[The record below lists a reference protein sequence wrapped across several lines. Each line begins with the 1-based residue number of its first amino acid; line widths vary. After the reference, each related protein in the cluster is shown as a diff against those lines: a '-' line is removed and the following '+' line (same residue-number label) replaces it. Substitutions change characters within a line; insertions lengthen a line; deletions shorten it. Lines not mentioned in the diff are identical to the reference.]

1 MRAVFPCKGVLV
13 LTKKD
18 VEALQNFYNSTLEKS
33 NIFSAYNATEYSIQ
47 VGNFNYLPQ
56 KATLIVDEKN
66 LLTISKLRAIMNGS
80 VPTKKEEPVVEE
92 NPEEVLEKSTEESL
106 EDPLSDDDIL
116 SHPFFTTLKPID

>member
-1 MRAVFPCKGVLV
+1 MSEDSIQLK

-80 VPTKKEEPVVEE
+80 VPTKKEEPIVEE
-92 NPEEVLEKSTEESL
+92 KHEEVLEKPTEEVL
-106 EDPLSDDDIL
+106 ESPLSDDDIL

>member
-18 VEALQNFYNSTLEKS
+18 VDSLQNFYNSTLEKS
-33 NIFSAYNATEYSIQ
+33 SIFSNYNATEYSIQ
-47 VGNFNYLPQ
+47 IGNFNYLPK

-66 LLTISKLRAIMNGS
+66 LLTISKLRAIMNGT
-80 VPTKKEEPVVEE
+80 VPTKQEEPKIEKEPAEEVVEE
-92 NPEEVLEKSTEESL
+92 SL
-106 EDPLSDDDIL
+106 DNPLSDDDIL

>member
-33 NIFSAYNATEYSIQ
+33 NIFSAYNATEYSIH

-80 VPTKKEEPVVEE
+80 VPTKKEEPIVEE

>member
-18 VEALQNFYNSTLEKS
+18 VESLQNFYNSTLEKS
-33 NIFSAYNATEYSIQ
+33 SIFRNYNATEYSIQ
-47 VGNFNYLPQ
+47 IGNLNYLPK

-66 LLTISKLRAIMNGS
+66 LLTISKLRAIMNGTA
-80 VPTKKEEPVVEE
+80 PRKQEEPKVEKEPAEEVVEE
-92 NPEEVLEKSTEESL
+92 PSNN
-106 EDPLSDDDIL
+106 PLSDDDIL